1 MARSNLRCATIQ
13 LVHRSPRHLSWR
25 FRRRIFP
32 IDVCDTAIG
41 SGRLSEQHRVVRADA
56 FPFWPWNFSADAAH
70 RALSDVWRHID
81 LRAFSRGSILNAHRA
96 ASSVHTKFCPPP
108 QSWAAACGAGF
119 FGARMAEIVITC
131 SARFFNCSKKKAGAT
146 RSILV
151 GMSGTS
157 KSMETFGGALF
168 SKL

>member
-32 IDVCDTAIG
+32 IDVCHAAIG

-81 LRAFSRGSILNAHRA
+81 RRAFLHGPRLAAPGFLERGWPRSSSLARRDFSI
-96 ASSVHTKFCPPP
+96 
-108 QSWAAACGAGF
+108 
-119 FGARMAEIVITC
+119 AR
-131 SARFFNCSKKKAGAT
+131 R
-146 RSILV
+146 RRL
-151 GMSGTS
+151 
-157 KSMETFGGALF
+157 AL
-168 SKL
+168 LGRYWLE